1 MSEPADLTPHLLRQI
16 RDEIIATRTD
26 LGGRIDRLQE
36 HLGDRIDTTNERI
49 DTLGLRVEKIEETL
63 VEMASQQRFIVRN
76 FHTLARRDVRIESE
90 VDELR
95 GRLEV
100 VEKKLA
106 SG

>member
-16 RDEIIATRTD
+16 RDEIVATRTQ
-26 LGGRIDRLQE
+26 LGAAIDRVSDRVDVLGDSLSARIDQ
-36 HLGDRIDTTNERI
+36 TNV
-49 DTLGLRVEKIEETL
+49 RVEKIEETL

-76 FHTLARRDVRIESE
+76 FQTLARRDVRIETE